1 MVSKIPA
8 ALHDRLGDEGGFEL
22 LELLQT
28 TGQYWSEQVLSTAA
42 ERFERQLSITAER
55 FERRLTQEIAALRVE
70 MAQGQALLRI
80 EMHEGFA
87 RTRAELLRWS
97 FLFWI
102 GQVAAMAGLM
112 AFMPFMLR
120 ALTGR

>member
-70 MAQGQALLRI
+70 IDVVVAGARPVAVGVGQGHVQSQEL
-80 EMHEGFA
+80 E
-87 RTRAELLRWS
+87 RAVE
-97 FLFWI
+97 
-102 GQVAAMAGLM
+102 AMAGLM